1 MGIDIERHNDYE
13 AELDDYLG
21 RPGKDEYHPS
31 DTRIPLWSGNFSPH
45 SLAALASQTVRSVEP
60 RSWRE
65 AVASVD
71 AKQWQAAAHDE
82 MTSLIKASVLPSPS
96 LSCPRSSCFQQMG
109 LQGQKAIRWV
119 D

>member
-45 SLAALASQTVRSVEP
+45 SLAALASQTVGSVEP
-60 RSWRE
+60 RLWRE

-71 AKQWQAAAHDE
+71 AKQC
-82 MTSLIKASVLPSPS
+82 VLPSPS
-96 LSCPRSSCFQQMG
+96 LSCPRSSRFQQMG
-109 LQGQKAIRWV
+109 LQGQKAIRRV